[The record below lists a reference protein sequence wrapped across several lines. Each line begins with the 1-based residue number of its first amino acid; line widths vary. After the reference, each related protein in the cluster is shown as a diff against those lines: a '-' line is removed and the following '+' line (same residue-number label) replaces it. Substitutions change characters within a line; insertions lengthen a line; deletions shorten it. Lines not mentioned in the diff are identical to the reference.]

1 MFRAITISM
10 MILLFLGF
18 FLLVFVLALL
28 WLLVP
33 AFYGLPSIPTKP
45 NRIRN
50 ALKMANLQPSE
61 TLYDLGAGDG
71 RVLMIAAGE
80 FGSTAVGIEV
90 GPVQCAVIWLRALA
104 SGLGDKIQVQW
115 GNYLNIDLRSGDVVF
130 IYATSSEVL
139 KLAPYLEKQLKPGAR
154 VVSISADFHE
164 WEPSDFDE
172 HDLIFIY
179 EMPPKKGSLGTY
191 LLKNTK

>member
-1 MFRAITISM
+1 
-10 MILLFLGF
+10 MIILFFLGF

-45 NRIRN
+45 DRIRN
-50 ALKMANLQPSE
+50 ALKMANLQPNE

-71 RVLMIAAGE
+71 RVLLIAASE
-80 FGSTAVGIEV
+80 FGSKAVGIEV
-90 GPVQCAVIWLRALA
+90 GPIQCAFIWLRSIAN
-104 SGLGDKIQVQW
+104 GLGEKIQVQW
-115 GNYLNIDLRSGDVVF
+115 GNYLNADLSSADVVF
-130 IYATSSEVL
+130 IYATSREVL
-139 KLAPYLEKQLKPGAR
+139 KLTPHLEVQLKHGAR

-172 HDLIFIY
+172 HDLIFVY

-191 LLKNTK
+191 LLKNAK

>member
-1 MFRAITISM
+1 
-10 MILLFLGF
+10 MIVLF
-18 FLLVFVLALL
+18 FLIFFVIVFVLALL
-28 WLLVP
+28 WILVP
-33 AFYGLPSIPTKP
+33 ALYGLPSIPTKSD
-45 NRIRN
+45 RIRK
-50 ALKMANLQPSE
+50 ALKMANLQPDD

-71 RVLMIAAGE
+71 RVLIIAAGE
-80 FGSTAVGIEV
+80 FGSKAVGIEV

-115 GNYLNIDLRSGDVVF
+115 GNYLNTDLRSADAVF

-179 EMPPKKGSLGTY
+179 EMPPKKGSLATY